1 MSETAILGKSVVKL
15 NPRDRLLERLD
26 KINNNIEKN
35 KTENIKNKF
44 FHSFLD
50 FAYKIS
56 LTITDLK
63 ELTLEEIMELE
74 IMIHK
79 KQMVKAFF
87 HKILIIG
94 LPVVLFWRWLGCR
107 GGRYDYMRTYSWL
120 YESRRKKLMAY
131 KISQKDICVYF
142 KEEITRY

>member
-79 KQMVKAFF
+79 KQMVKAF
-87 HKILIIG
+87 
-94 LPVVLFWRWLGCR
+94 W
-107 GGRYDYMRTYSWL
+107 
-120 YESRRKKLMAY
+120 
-131 KISQKDICVYF
+131 
-142 KEEITRY
+142 